1 MCLWRRFRDGY
12 TTITFKFEHFEDDS
26 IKMGV
31 RGLTSYVNSIETLWK
46 RQTKLKNTKLIIDG
60 CGLCNDL
67 YKNVFDCRCGG
78 QYEEFYNAALSFFK
92 ALDSNG
98 VESFVVLDGAQHASG
113 KKSETHMKR
122 ANQRIETS
130 CVLAENRASE
140 NGEDFLLP
148 LLSRFV
154 FLKALMDHG
163 VKFAVCDR

>member
-1 MCLWRRFRDGY
+1 
-12 TTITFKFEHFEDDS
+12 
-26 IKMGV
+26 MGV

-60 CGLCNDL
+60 SGLCNDL
-67 YKNVFDCRCGG
+67 YRNAFDCRHGG
-78 QYEEFYNAALSFFK
+78 QYEEFHDAVLSFFN

-113 KKSETHMKR
+113 KKLETHKKR

-130 CVLAENRASE
+130 CALAENRAPK
-140 NGEDFLLP
+140 NGENFLLP
-148 LLSRFV
+148 ALSKLV
-154 FLKALMDHG
+154 FLQALMDHS